1 MSDLV
6 HVERNKSS
14 VIVTLHRPAALN
26 ALTVQ
31 MLDDL
36 AHVLHGLASDNSVRV
51 VVLTGAGRAFC
62 AGVDLQEL
70 QRRTLSGG
78 RVGDDFDEA
87 AASVTSVLSTMPH
100 PTIGAVNGA
109 CFTGGLELAL
119 ACDVMIAANEASIG
133 DTHAKWGLRPTW
145 GMTQRLGRAAG
156 PGRARLLSFTGR
168 TFTGRDAAAF
178 GIAAESVPVAELRSH
193 VLALAEEIA
202 GNSSDAIS
210 AYKDLYAASDNSFL
224 GQGLETE
231 RARNYEIADTQDR
244 LERFTSRRVADP

>member
-6 HVERNKSS
+6 IVEKDKGS
-14 VIVTLHRPAALN
+14 VIVTLHRPEALN
-26 ALTVQ
+26 ALIVE
-31 MLDDL
+31 MLDNL
-36 AHVLHGLASDNSVRV
+36 AEVLHGLASDSSARV

-78 RVGDDFDEA
+78 RVGEDFDHA
-87 AASVTSVLSTMPH
+87 AARVTSTLSTMRQ
-100 PTIGAVNGA
+100 PTIAAVNGA

-119 ACDVMIAANEASIG
+119 ACDIIVTADEAVLG

-156 PGRARLLSFTGR
+156 AGRARLLSFTGR
-168 TFTGRDAAAF
+168 TFTGREAAAF
-178 GIAAESVPVAELRSH
+178 GIAAESVPAAELSRH

-202 GNSSDAIS
+202 ENSSDAIS

-224 GQGLETE
+224 EQGLEAE
-231 RARNYEIADTQDR
+231 RARNYEIYDTQDR
-244 LERFTSRRVADP
+244 LERFSSRRVVDR

>member
-6 HVERNKSS
+6 VVEQHKGS
-14 VIVTLHRPAALN
+14 VFVTLNRTEALN
-26 ALTVQ
+26 ALTVE

-36 AHVLHGLASDNSVRV
+36 AEVLQGLAGNDSARA

-62 AGVDLQEL
+62 AGVDLREL

-78 RVGDDFDEA
+78 RIGEDFDHA
-87 AASVTSVLSTMPH
+87 AARVTSALSTMRQ
-100 PTIGAVNGA
+100 PTIAAVNGA

-119 ACDVMIAANEASIG
+119 ACDVMVAADEAVLG

-156 PGRARLLSFTGR
+156 SGRARLLSFTGR
-168 TFTGRDAAAF
+168 TFTGREAVAF
-178 GIAAESVPVAELRSH
+178 GIAAESVPASELHGH

-210 AYKDLYAASDNSFL
+210 AYKDLYAVSDNSFL
-224 GQGLETE
+224 EEGLISE
-231 RARNYEIADTQDR
+231 RARNYEIFDTQDR
-244 LERFTSRRVADP
+244 LERFSSRRVVDE